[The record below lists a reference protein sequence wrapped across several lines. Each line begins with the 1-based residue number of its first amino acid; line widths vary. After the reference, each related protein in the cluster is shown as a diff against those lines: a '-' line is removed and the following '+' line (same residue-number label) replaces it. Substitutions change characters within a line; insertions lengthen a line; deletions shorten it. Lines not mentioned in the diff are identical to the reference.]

1 MSTQASTQVELLEFQ
16 AIGGKIGAIVK
27 GVKLGGDVPAEQVQA
42 IRQAL
47 NKYKVLFFRGQ
58 NHLDDASQEAFAA
71 LLGAPFAHPTV
82 PTKAGSQYILELD
95 SHQGGRA
102 NAWHTD
108 VTFIDAY
115 PSASILRSIVVAE
128 SGGDT
133 VWANTAA
140 AYDSLPDVL
149 KNLADRLWAVHSNAY
164 DYANRSSSDFAQ
176 RASAS
181 TEQTAEAVKKYQ
193 STFASTVYETEHP
206 LVHVHP
212 ETGEKNLLLGS
223 FVKKIIG
230 VSTSES
236 ARLYDIFQE
245 HVTRLE
251 HSVRWR
257 WAEGDV
263 ALWDNRATQHVAV
276 NDYGNQH
283 RVMRRVTLAGHLPV
297 SVDGRNSVTRVKE
310 PRKAE

>member
-1 MSTQASTQVELLEFQ
+1 MSTQASTQVELLEIQ
-16 AIGGKIGAIVK
+16 AIGGKIGAEVK
-27 GVKLGGDVPAEQVQA
+27 GIKLGGDVPAEQVQA

-47 NKYKVLFFRGQ
+47 NKYKVFFFRGQ
-58 NHLDDASQEAFAA
+58 NHLDDAAQEAFAA

-82 PTKAGSQYILELD
+82 PTKPGSQYILELD

-115 PSASILRSIVVAE
+115 PSASILRSVVVAE

-140 AYDSLPDVL
+140 AYDSLPDTL
-149 KNLADRLWAVHSNAY
+149 KSLADRLWALHSNTY
-164 DYANRSSSDFAQ
+164 DYAQRVSAATAQ
-176 RASAS
+176 TS
-181 TEQTAEAVKKYQ
+181 EAVKNYQ
-193 STFASTVYETEHP
+193 STFASTIYETEHP

-230 VSTSES
+230 VSPSES

-251 HSVRWR
+251 HTIRWR

-283 RVMRRVTLAGHLPV
+283 RVVRRVTLEGHLPV